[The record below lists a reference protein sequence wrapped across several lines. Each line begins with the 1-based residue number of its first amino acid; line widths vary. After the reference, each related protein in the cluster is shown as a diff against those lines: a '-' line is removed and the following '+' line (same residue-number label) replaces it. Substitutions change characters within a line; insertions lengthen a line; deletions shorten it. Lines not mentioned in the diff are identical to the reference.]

1 MNEKPSSLKQKL
13 IQTYFGLLFLLML
26 SGCSTT
32 QPQPVIEATP
42 IPPAEAAVKAEK
54 PPVFNGKTVGDLVDY
69 SLDLL
74 TSYNK
79 LSIRHD
85 ALVNW
90 INDYN
95 KKQ

>member
-1 MNEKPSSLKQKL
+1 MKESDKSLEQKL
-13 IQTYFGLLFLLML
+13 IQTYFGLLFLLLL

-32 QPQPVIEATP
+32 QAVVETTP
-42 IPPAEAAVKAEK
+42 IPPSEAAVRAEK

-69 SLDLL
+69 NLDLL
-74 TSYNK
+74 SAYNK

-85 ALVNW
+85 ALVDW
-90 INDYN
+90 INNYN

>member
-1 MNEKPSSLKQKL
+1 M
-13 IQTYFGLLFLLML
+13 
-26 SGCSTT
+26 
-32 QPQPVIEATP
+32 
-42 IPPAEAAVKAEK
+42 KAEK

>member
-1 MNEKPSSLKQKL
+1 MNENPPSLKQKL
-13 IQTYFGLLFLLML
+13 IQTYFGLLFLLMS

-42 IPPAEAAVKAEK
+42 IPPAEAAVMAEK

-69 SLDLL
+69 NLDLL

-79 LSIRHD
+79 LSIRHN
-85 ALVNW
+85 ALVEW
-90 INDYN
+90 INSYN

>member
-1 MNEKPSSLKQKL
+1 
-13 IQTYFGLLFLLML
+13 ML

-42 IPPAEAAVKAEK
+42 IPPAEAAVMAEK

-69 SLDLL
+69 NLDLL

-79 LSIRHD
+79 LSIRHN
-85 ALVNW
+85 ALVEW
-90 INDYN
+90 INSHN

>member
-1 MNEKPSSLKQKL
+1 MNKKEESLKQQL
-13 IQTYFGLLFLLML
+13 IQTYFGLLFLLLL

-32 QPQPVIEATP
+32 QAVVETVP

-69 SLDLL
+69 NLDLL
-74 TSYNK
+74 SAYNK

-85 ALVNW
+85 ALVDW
-90 INDYN
+90 INNYN